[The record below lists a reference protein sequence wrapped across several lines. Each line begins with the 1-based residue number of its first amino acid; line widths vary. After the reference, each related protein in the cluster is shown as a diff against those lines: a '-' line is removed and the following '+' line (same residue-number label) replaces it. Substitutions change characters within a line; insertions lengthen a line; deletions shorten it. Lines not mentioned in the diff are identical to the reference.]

1 MNDKFRNKFI
11 YTKNLIKNRF
21 LNSIIFKG
29 GIAAFDQGLLSA
41 VNFLVHIIL
50 IKTLPKDEY
59 GYYAFAISLSLYL
72 VSLQNATVNT
82 PMTVLLAAKRG
93 NKKHNYIN
101 SLYSG
106 QFIILLPT
114 VAFSLIALFFIF
126 ILGWK
131 GIGISITTA
140 LIISSGGILWRE
152 FLRSYFFAEEKPL
165 KVLKFDFLYSL
176 IFISLIGIAAMLFKL
191 SVPIVIIFMGFTA
204 AISSALIKKNI
215 KFNLNWNNIK
225 EVYLE
230 NWQYGRWSLI
240 GVTTTHIQSYSYL
253 YLIGMLLGSFAMA
266 EVSASRIL
274 LIPSALVIAGWGK
287 VVRPHGAKLREEGR
301 LKRFYKELIFA
312 SIIFCVIMFLAVIL
326 INIFSDSLINLVFT
340 EKYKDI
346 FKYLFFW
353 AAIFAVGFIR
363 ANASFGL
370 QVIKKFK
377 YLAGINVFTLFI
389 TLTLSYIL
397 IKSYGI
403 TGALIATLIG
413 SFMLGIFSWT
423 MLTKEIFFHKT

>member
-1 MNDKFRNKFI
+1 M
-11 YTKNLIKNRF
+11 KNRF
-21 LNSIIFKG
+21 FNSVIFKG

-41 VNFLVHIIL
+41 VNFLVQIIL
-50 IKTLPKDEY
+50 IKTLPKEEY
-59 GYYAFAISLSLYL
+59 GYYAFAFSLTLYL

-82 PMTVLLAAKRG
+82 PMTVLLAEKKG
-93 NKKHNYIN
+93 NKKYNYIN

-106 QFIILLPT
+106 QFAILLPT
-114 VAFSLIALFFIF
+114 AAFSLIALLFLF

-140 LIISSGGILWRE
+140 LIIASVGILWRE
-152 FLRSYFFAEEKPL
+152 FLRAYFFAEEEPI
-165 KVLKFDFLYSL
+165 KVLKLDFTYSL
-176 IFISLIGIAAMLFKL
+176 IFISLIGIAAMLFEL
-191 SVPIVIIFMGFTA
+191 SVPMIIIFMGLTA
-204 AISSALIKKNI
+204 AISSALFKKDI
-215 KFNLNWNNIK
+215 KFNLKWNNIK
-225 EVYLE
+225 EAYLE
-230 NWQYGRWSLI
+230 NWQFGRWSLI

-274 LIPSALVIAGWGK
+274 LVPATLAITGWGK

-301 LKRFYKELIFA
+301 LKRFYKELIFT
-312 SIIFCVIMFLAVIL
+312 SIIFCIIMFLAVIL
-326 INIFSDSLINLVFT
+326 LNIFSDSLINLVFT
-340 EKYKDI
+340 EKYKGI
-346 FKYLFFW
+346 FKYFFFW
-353 AAIFAVGFIR
+353 AAIFTVGFIR
-363 ANASFGL
+363 SNASFGL

-377 YLAGINVFTLFI
+377 YLAGINVVTLFI

-413 SFMLGIFSWT
+413 GFMLAIFSWV
-423 MLTKEIFFHKT
+423 MLTKEIFSHKT